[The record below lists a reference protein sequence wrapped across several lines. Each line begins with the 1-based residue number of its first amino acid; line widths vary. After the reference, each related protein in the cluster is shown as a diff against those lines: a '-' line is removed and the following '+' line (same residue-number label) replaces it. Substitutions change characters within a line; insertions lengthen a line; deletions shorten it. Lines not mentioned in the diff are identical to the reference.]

1 MNIENLVKMVEFSF
15 EIDKIK
21 LQTKLENIINCG
33 EVGTN
38 KKVKKIR
45 SLINKLA
52 LLELQENKFKSMTD
66 DDNNNK

>member
-1 MNIENLVKMVEFSF
+1 MNIENLFKMVEFSF